1 MISCDVHYPYYS
13 LDGSCN
19 SLGSPTRGMT
29 FMPFRRVVKPMD
41 MNEADAVFVKQFE
54 MDGTLCM
61 EHRASFKKQKLKYD
75 PIVRNFAEFVSLDM
89 VQTLGTVRNTGD
101 THDWDDDL
109 LKNGECPSHYE
120 EETLNRITSFIDG
133 SQIYGTTFHVSS
145 SLRKM
150 ENGLLHIPLE
160 EVQSFHTQM
169 EREQGMSV
177 ELFITLFKL
186 EHNRLASQIKDAYKD
201 YGVILGRKEDET
213 IYQESRRIIIGVL
226 QHIIYDKF
234 LPVILGSDLFNRFE
248 LTTIKN
254 TYYDRNLNPSI
265 FNGFLTAFFDIFT
278 EPCDNMNKSFSED
291 DLMSDINSIINLNKY
306 PHLIAIFKDFNDDH
320 GTYQS
325 YKNLCGLA
333 NQTISNITWTE
344 LLDVFKGNESSID
357 LFSGGFVEEPVQDGL
372 IGPTFACIIAYQFH
386 LAKAGDRHFYSNVR
400 HGYPSHHNPHTDQ
413 TLIQS
418 LQKPKPKKLKKSFI
432 RQIEAKFYKDDPN
445 FNYIRDSYRFNYDEV
460 NEIRHRSLGGLFCDN
475 GRISHTSQ
483 FSFYKKEGKW
493 NHIIPCDS
501 ILPFNTRIFI
511 DSSNANLIKK
521 K

>member
-150 ENGLLHIPLE
+150 ENGLLHIPQE

-186 EHNRLASQIKDAYKD
+186 EHNRLASQIKDAYK
-201 YGVILGRKEDET
+201 V
-213 IYQESRRIIIGVL
+213 
-226 QHIIYDKF
+226 
-234 LPVILGSDLFNRFE
+234 N
-248 LTTIKN
+248 LT
-254 TYYDRNLNPSI
+254 
-265 FNGFLTAFFDIFT
+265 
-278 EPCDNMNKSFSED
+278 
-291 DLMSDINSIINLNKY
+291 
-306 PHLIAIFKDFNDDH
+306 
-320 GTYQS
+320 
-325 YKNLCGLA
+325 
-333 NQTISNITWTE
+333 
-344 LLDVFKGNESSID
+344 
-357 LFSGGFVEEPVQDGL
+357 
-372 IGPTFACIIAYQFH
+372 
-386 LAKAGDRHFYSNVR
+386 
-400 HGYPSHHNPHTDQ
+400 
-413 TLIQS
+413 
-418 LQKPKPKKLKKSFI
+418 
-432 RQIEAKFYKDDPN
+432 
-445 FNYIRDSYRFNYDEV
+445 
-460 NEIRHRSLGGLFCDN
+460 
-475 GRISHTSQ
+475 
-483 FSFYKKEGKW
+483 
-493 NHIIPCDS
+493 
-501 ILPFNTRIFI
+501 
-511 DSSNANLIKK
+511 
-521 K
+521 